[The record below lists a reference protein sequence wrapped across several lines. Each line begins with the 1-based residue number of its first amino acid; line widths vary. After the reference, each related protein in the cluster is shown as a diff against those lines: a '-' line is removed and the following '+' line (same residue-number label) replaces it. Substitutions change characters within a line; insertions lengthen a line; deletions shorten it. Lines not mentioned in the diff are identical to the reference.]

1 MLLNRISTLSNT
13 MPKKVT
19 CEICGTEFDI
29 PDDVV
34 DGELVSCPTCGQ
46 KYQVVLNSGS
56 LQLKKIEVEAEDWGE

>member
-1 MLLNRISTLSNT
+1 MTNT
-13 MPKKVT
+13 MPKRVT

-46 KYQVVLNSGS
+46 KYQVVLNTGV